1 MHPALVTVEVL
12 AASVWIGGLA
22 AIAVVARCVREHL
35 DPPTRVVFFRSL
47 GRRYLRVGLSALL
60 VAYAAGAGLLA
71 TGDWSNVKSAMVATA
86 AALLLVTITGVVQAR
101 ALTRLRAAAIA
112 GDPRLDDHDIER
124 RALRAAALR
133 GLIAVASVTL
143 VVLAAVS
150 LE

>member
-1 MHPALVTVEVL
+1 MHAALVTVELL

-35 DPPTRVVFFRSL
+35 DPPTRISFFRSL
-47 GRRYLRVGLSALL
+47 GRRYLRLGVSSLV
-60 VAYAAGAGLLA
+60 VAYAAGAGLIA
-71 TGDWSNVKSAMVATA
+71 TGDWSNIKSAIVGTA

-101 ALTRLRAAAIA
+101 ALTRLRAAALA
-112 GDPRLDDHDIER
+112 GDPRLDDRDIER

-133 GLIAVASVTL
+133 GLIVVASVAL